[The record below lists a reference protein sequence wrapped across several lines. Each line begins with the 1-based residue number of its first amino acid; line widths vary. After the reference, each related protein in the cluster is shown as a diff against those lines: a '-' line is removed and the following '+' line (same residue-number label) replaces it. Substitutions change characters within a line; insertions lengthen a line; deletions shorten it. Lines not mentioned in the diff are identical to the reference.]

1 MAYLFTEPKRGDVII
16 FRHKCYDDEEEQL
29 LIKRIIGLPG
39 DTIQITDN
47 MVYINGMPYEETYLP
62 DGVYMNSFG
71 PYKVPENAYFV
82 MGDNR
87 TISNDARS
95 WTYKD
100 VTSDEIVA
108 RAWFKYY
115 PHWDVF

>member
-1 MAYLFTEPKRGDVII
+1 MFAEPKRGDVII
-16 FRHKCYDDEEEQL
+16 FRHKCYDDEDEQL

-47 MVYINGMPYEETYLP
+47 MVYINDIPYEETYLP

-82 MGDNR
+82 MGDNCNNSEDSR
-87 TISNDARS
+87 VSNIGNIKRS
-95 WTYKD
+95 QFVGKIAGTLHK
-100 VTSDEIVA
+100 VT
-108 RAWFKYY
+108 RQ
-115 PHWDVF
+115 